1 MGKISRIQLRGIS
14 RTPSDRLTTDGGCE
28 ESLNVYLDNA
38 ESAPAFKPEDV
49 TKKLGLP
56 DNLVADKIFIH
67 KTANYENYVVQQGQK
82 LIAYTSVGP
91 KEVITLSENESLT
104 DIDAIGNIVIIT
116 TGETLYYA
124 LWKNDTYKFIGNS
137 LPVPS
142 IRIDVVGNDD
152 ENFET
157 KDRDRVYLK
166 GYEDIAGATNVAT
179 FKKSYFEEAAKGRAE
194 SEDVNN
200 FLREVQ
206 NDFWAK
212 VQQLKDKIG
221 KWGHFSCPRLVRYA
235 VKLYDGSYIYHSVPI
250 LIGVGSSEWLSA
262 TCSYTDTTP
271 MVSSIAFTVN
281 LYYRAIAK
289 LISWEVEDW
298 TDIIAGVDI
307 FISEDIAFPQINQDF
322 ETCDEGGGKIYF
334 KGHDNAFEETKDEIL
349 SKTNFYKIAS
359 VAAGDLDS
367 LKAGIDLHKDN
378 DVEKSETLVVK
389 ERLTSDYMMSHKV
402 VPSSAMTY
410 NSRLL
415 INANKI
421 EFPAPY
427 TQLNGLFC
435 NAKTAYNTSG
445 VDHQRQRNYKFKFF
459 IRRNNG
465 EEYSVIARTTDGSM
479 NYLAPLISNGA
490 PSQLEKTFYAD
501 PMAWIA
507 YPDPNCYKVQIDLGG
522 GDIAHVDMSAHP
534 GLSCS
539 YAFLGL
545 GEYLLDIHNITA
557 DSEIALDERKTYSV
571 NNQVMLSEFSN
582 PFVFP
587 AGNRY
592 TLQSK
597 VIGLALATTALSQGQ
612 FGQFPLYV
620 FTEDGVWAMETASDG
635 SFITSKPLS
644 REVCVN
650 PASITS
656 IDSAVVYV
664 TDKGVMLLSGSQ
676 VVNISPFMNGK
687 HYTLDADAKVIIQNH
702 KDFAHLI
709 PAITDATPFMAFMK
723 KASIAYDYSGQR
735 LICIAPDEDYQY
747 IYKLDTQTWHK
758 ACHEEK
764 LVAPINSY
772 PECLIQGKLEK
783 NAILLYVEEVEET
796 TEEMFANFYRE
807 ASKVLPFTKEE
818 FRKMFFEG
826 ENYELDME
834 GRSMEP
840 IEDLISH
847 LNGWHIILAYDDA
860 RENKTLIYDIS
871 TVLDAEDPQP
881 VEKGIIVTRP
891 MNLGEPDVKKIIQD
905 IRIRGT
911 FDKKHVQ
918 YILLGSDDGIRYYST
933 RLKQK
938 SWKLFRIVI
947 AANLAPTERISW
959 IDVMFDTK
967 YTTRLR

>member
-14 RTPSDRLTTDGGCE
+14 RTPSDRLTEDGGCE

-56 DNLVADKIFIH
+56 DDLLADKIFLH
-67 KTANYENYVVQQGQK
+67 KTTSYENYIVQQGQK
-82 LIAYTSVGP
+82 LIAYTSVGQ
-91 KEVITLSENESLT
+91 KEVVALSADENLT

-124 LWKNDTYKFIGNS
+124 LWKNEAYKFIGNS

-142 IRIDVVGNDD
+142 IRFDVIGNDD

-157 KDRDRVYLK
+157 SDSAKIYLDSQVTGSTAIAQFDKSAWEKAVRGVADNDEVNELMAQINKDLWD
-166 GYEDIAGATNVAT
+166 
-179 FKKSYFEEAAKGRAE
+179 
-194 SEDVNN
+194 
-200 FLREVQ
+200 
-206 NDFWAK
+206 K
-212 VQQLKDKIG
+212 VQQKKEKIG
-221 KWGHFSCPRLVRYA
+221 KWGYFSCPRLVRYA
-235 VKLYDGSYIYHSVPI
+235 IRLYDGSYIHHSVPV
-250 LIGVGSSEWLSA
+250 LIGAGAKEWLTVEGGTQA
-262 TCSYTDTTP
+262 TSTQ
-271 MVSSIAFTVN
+271 SSWLNFTIE
-281 LYYRAIAK
+281 LYYKAIAK
-289 LISWEVEDW
+289 LIAWDVEDW

-307 FISEDIAFPQINQDF
+307 FISEDITFPRINEDF
-322 ETCDEGGGKIYF
+322 ATCTQGGGKIYF
-334 KGHDNAFEETKDEIL
+334 KGYDNAHETA
-349 SKTNFYKIAS
+349 KTEVLDKANFYKIVS
-359 VAAGDLDS
+359 VAVGDLDS

-389 ERLTSDYMMSHKV
+389 ERLTSDYMMSHEV
-402 VPSSAMTY
+402 IPGSAMIY

-415 INANKI
+415 INASKVKL
-421 EFPAPY
+421 PAPY
-427 TQLNGLFC
+427 TQLNGVFC
-435 NAKTAYNTSG
+435 NVKKAYSDTEVN
-445 VDHQRQRNYKFKFF
+445 HQRQRTYKYKFF

-465 EEYSVIARTTDGSM
+465 EEYSVIARSSDGSM
-479 NYLAPLISNGA
+479 NFVTPLISNNA
-490 PSQLEKTFYAD
+490 PSNLESTWYAD

-507 YPDPNCYKVQIDLGG
+507 YPDSNCYKVQVDLGN
-522 GDIAHVDMSAHP
+522 GDIADIDMSAHP
-534 GLSCS
+534 SLSCA

-545 GEYLLDIHNITA
+545 DEYYFNQKVAH
-557 DSEIALDERKTYSV
+557 DSSIAEEEKKTYSV

-592 TLQSK
+592 SLQSK
-597 VIGLALATTALSQGQ
+597 VIGIALATTSLSQGQ

-620 FTEDGVWAMETASDG
+620 FTEDGIWAMETASDG
-635 SFITSKPLS
+635 SFLTSKPLS

-650 PASITS
+650 PSSITS
-656 IDSAVVYV
+656 IDNAVVFV

-676 VVNISPFMNGK
+676 VVNISPFMNGR
-687 HYTLDADAKVIIQNH
+687 HYTLDVEAKTILQNH
-702 KDFAHLI
+702 QDYAHLI
-709 PAITDATPFMAFMK
+709 PAITDTTPFMAFMK
-723 KASIAYDYSGQR
+723 KTSIAYDYPGQR
-735 LICIAPDEDYQY
+735 LICIAPDEKYQY
-747 IYKLDTQTWHK
+747 IYKLDTETWHK
-758 ACHEEK
+758 VSHDEK

-772 PECLIQGKLEK
+772 PECLVQGKFEK
-783 NAILLYVEEVEET
+783 DAILLYIEEVEET
-796 TEEMFANFYRE
+796 TEEIFAYFYRE
-807 ASKVLPFTKEE
+807 ASKVIPFTKEE

-826 ENYELDME
+826 KSYELDMK
-834 GRSMEP
+834 GRAIEP
-840 IEDLISH
+840 IDDLITY
-847 LNGWHIILAYDDA
+847 LEGWRISLTYDGIK
-860 RENKTLIYDIS
+860 ENKTLVYDIS
-871 TVLDAEDPQP
+871 TILDAEDPQP
-881 VEKGIIVTRP
+881 VERGLIVTRP
-891 MNLGEPDVKKIIQD
+891 LTLGEPDVKKVIQD

-947 AANLAPTERISW
+947 ASNLSPHERISW